1 MPRLDPVTLE
11 ILWSRLMSVVEEQA
25 AALMRTSF
33 TPIVRDSG
41 DLSAGVFDPQGN
53 MLAQAVTGTPGHIN
67 SMATALRHFVAA
79 YPPERLAPGDVL
91 ITNDPW
97 KTSGQLHDLT
107 IATPIFRGGRLVA
120 WFASTCHAIDIGGI
134 SLSASGREVYEEG
147 LFIPIIKL
155 YDAGK
160 PNETLMELIRAN
172 VRAPREVLGD
182 IHAQVVGNEVG
193 GRRLLEFMDEFGLED
208 LQEVSEEIIS
218 RSEAAMR
225 RAIAGL
231 PRGTY
236 ENEAYSDGLDEPVV
250 IRCAVTVGD
259 EEITVDYSGSSPQS
273 PYGINVVMNYTHAYT
288 TYAIKCAL
296 TPDIPNNEGSFRPV
310 KVKAPEGSILN
321 ARFPAAVAARHVVGH
336 FLPSAVFGALA
347 KIVPERVVAE
357 GAGTIWLTQVRGID
371 RAGRR
376 FIAVFFAA
384 GGMGARP
391 DRDGLST
398 TSFPSG
404 LMGTPVEVIESGSP
418 LIIREKIWRE
428 DSGGPG
434 KYRGGLGQRIT
445 VHVETD
451 RPYTVST
458 SMDRQRFPA
467 RGYAG
472 GGCGAPA
479 RFLTGDD
486 RAIDAKREVTL
497 EPGTD
502 FTLELP
508 GGGGFFDP
516 LERDPEA
523 VLRDVVD
530 GLVSR
535 ERAEEDYGVIVRP
548 DLTLNREAT
557 VALRKARRCGSKA
570 ITS

>member
-1 MPRLDPVTLE
+1 MAELDPLVLE
-11 ILWSRLMSVVEEQA
+11 IMWSRLISVVEEQA

-41 DLSAGVFDPQGN
+41 DLSAGVFDAEGN
-53 MLAQAVTGTPGHIN
+53 MIAQAVTGTPGHIN
-67 SMATALRHFVAA
+67 SMATALRHFVRE
-79 YPPERLAPGDVL
+79 YPPEKLAPGDVL

-107 IATPIFRGGRLVA
+107 VATPIFKGKRLVA

-134 SLSASGREVYEEG
+134 SLSASGREVFEEG
-147 LFIPIIKL
+147 LFIPIMKL
-155 YDAGK
+155 YEAGQ
-160 PNETLMELIRAN
+160 PNETLMSIIRSN
-172 VRAPREVLGD
+172 VRAPKEVLGD

-208 LQEVSEEIIS
+208 LEAVAGEIVS

-231 PRGTY
+231 PDGTY
-236 ENEAYSDGLDEPVV
+236 ENETFSDGLDEPVC
-250 IRCAVTVGD
+250 IRCAVTIDGD
-259 EEITVDYSGSSPQS
+259 EIRVDYSGSSSQS

-288 TYAIKCAL
+288 TYAIKCAVS
-296 TPDIPNNEGSFRPV
+296 PDVPNNEGSFRPV
-310 KVKAPEGSILN
+310 KVWAPEGSILN
-321 ARFPAAVAARHVVGH
+321 ARYPAAVAARHVVGH

-347 KIVPERVVAE
+347 QVVPDRVVAE
-357 GAGTIWLTQVRGID
+357 GAGTIWLTQVRGTD
-371 RAGRR
+371 RGGRR

-418 LIIREKIWRE
+418 LIIREKIWRP

-445 VHVETD
+445 VQVDTD
-451 RPYTVST
+451 EAYAVST
-458 SMDRQRFPA
+458 SMDRQKFPA

-472 GGCGAPA
+472 GGPGAPA
-479 RFLTGDD
+479 RFVAG
-486 RAIDAKREVTL
+486 AEGMIDAKRQVTL
-497 EPGTD
+497 PAGSQ

-516 LERDPEA
+516 LERDPKA
-523 VLRDVVD
+523 VLADVRD

-535 ERAEEDYGVIVRP
+535 QRAEEDYGVVIGE
-548 DLTLNREAT
+548 DLSLDWVATAALREA
-557 VALRKARRCGSKA
+557 RRGLTK
-570 ITS
+570 TTTG

>member
-1 MPRLDPVTLE
+1 MNKLDPITLE
-11 ILWSRLMSVVEEQA
+11 IVWSRLVSIVEEQA

-41 DLSAGVFDPQGN
+41 DLSAGVFDAQGN
-53 MLAQAVTGTPGHIN
+53 MIAQAVTGTPGHIN

-79 YPPERLAPGDVL
+79 FPAEALTPGDVL

-107 IATPIFRGGRLVA
+107 IATPIFKAGKLVA

-134 SLSASGREVYEEG
+134 SLSASGTEVFEEG
-147 LFIPIIKL
+147 LFIPIMKL
-155 YDAGK
+155 YEAGK
-160 PNETLMELIRAN
+160 PNQTLMKIIEAN

-193 GRRLLEFMDEFGLED
+193 GRRLLEFMDEFRLDD
-208 LQEVSEEIIS
+208 LDEVSREIIS
-218 RSEAAMR
+218 RSEMAMR
-225 RAIAGL
+225 RAIASL
-231 PRGTY
+231 PEGTY
-236 ENEAYSDGLDEPVV
+236 EGETYSDGLEEPVR
-250 IRCAVTVGD
+250 IRCAVTVKGD
-259 EEITVDYSGSSPQS
+259 SILVDYSGSSPQS
-273 PYGINVVMNYTHAYT
+273 RYGINVVMNYTHAYT

-296 TPDIPNNEGSFRPV
+296 CPDVPNNEGSFRPV
-310 KVKAPEGSILN
+310 HVVAPEGCILN
-321 ARFPAAVAARHVVGH
+321 AKYPAAVAARHVVGH
-336 FLPSAVFGALA
+336 FLPSAVFAALSQ
-347 KIVPERVVAE
+347 IVPERVVAE
-357 GAGTIWLTQVRGID
+357 GAGTIWLTQVRGTD
-371 RAGRR
+371 MRGKR

-404 LMGTPVEVIESGSP
+404 LMGTPVEVIENGSP
-418 LIIREKIWRE
+418 LIIREKIWRT

-434 KYRGGLGQRIT
+434 RFRGGLGQRIT
-445 VHVETD
+445 VRVETD
-451 RPYTVST
+451 APFAVST

-472 GGCGAPA
+472 GWDGAPA
-479 RFLTGDD
+479 RFVTSDGQVL
-486 RAIDAKREVTL
+486 DAKRQVIL
-497 EPGTD
+497 QPGTE

-516 LERDPEA
+516 WHRDPEA
-523 VLRDVVD
+523 VLRDVRD
-530 GLVSR
+530 GLVTR
-535 ERAEEDYGVIVRP
+535 ERAAADYGVVIGDDMTL
-548 DLTLNREAT
+548 DLRAT
-557 VALRKARRCGSKA
+557 NSLRASKRDEV
-570 ITS
+570 